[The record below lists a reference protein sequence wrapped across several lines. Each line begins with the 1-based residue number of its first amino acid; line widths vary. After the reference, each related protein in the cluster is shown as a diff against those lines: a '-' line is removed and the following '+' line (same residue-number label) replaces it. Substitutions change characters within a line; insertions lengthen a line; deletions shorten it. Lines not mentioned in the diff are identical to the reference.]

1 MDNLASKLRED
12 ADRIDAEVSAELDHR
27 IRASLQGVTPVTGR
41 RRPQRSQTLW
51 WASSLTGV
59 AAALAVIAVINL
71 TGKRPEAPA
80 AHPIADNAVQQMVI
94 PQLDLKAEA
103 ATLTGPL
110 AEELENLQADLR
122 KAEEVVR
129 RDVRIDL

>member
-1 MDNLASKLRED
+1 MDKLTSKLRED
-12 ADRIDAEVSAELDHR
+12 AARIDAEVSAELDDR
-27 IRASLQGVTPVTGR
+27 IRASLQGVTPATHP
-41 RRPQRSQTLW
+41 RRPERSQTLW

-59 AAALAVIAVINL
+59 AVALGVIAVINL
-71 TGKRPEAPA
+71 MGRDPEVPA
-80 AHPIADNAVQQMVI
+80 AQPIAGNAVQQIAI
-94 PQLDLKAEA
+94 PQLDLNAEA
-103 ATLTGPL
+103 ATLTSPL